1 MIIMDGVNTT
11 SIIEKV
17 TTSIIEK
24 VTTSIIEKVTTSIIE
39 KNDLYG
45 SYFFILTRNN
55 YLK

>member
-17 TTSIIEK
+17 TTSIIELGF
-24 VTTSIIEKVTTSIIE
+24 IE